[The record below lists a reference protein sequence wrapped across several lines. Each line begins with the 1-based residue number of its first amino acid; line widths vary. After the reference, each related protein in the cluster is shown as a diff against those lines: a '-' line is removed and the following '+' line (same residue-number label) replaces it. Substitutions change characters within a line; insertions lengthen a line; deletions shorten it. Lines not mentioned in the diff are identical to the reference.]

1 MLGIHIPVIS
11 FNFFMKLR
19 SLPWRDRET
28 ETYKTIEKAMVFI
41 MTLQIC
47 VGFSNH
53 IRKLLSLSVLCS
65 VDAFFCSNI
74 QRKKQTSIDDSCF
87 VPILNCEEMS
97 PAVKCRDVRDDLD
110 FRTLCLGF

>member
-1 MLGIHIPVIS
+1 
-11 FNFFMKLR
+11 
-19 SLPWRDRET
+19 
-28 ETYKTIEKAMVFI
+28 MVFI

-74 QRKKQTSIDDSCF
+74 QRKKQTSIDSCF
-87 VPILNCEEMS
+87 IPILNCEEMS
-97 PAVKCRDVRDDLD
+97 PAGKCRDIHDDLD
-110 FRTLCLGF
+110 FRPLYLGL